1 MIPLF
6 DVLESE
12 AVSGATRWEVPQLG
26 DAPPTVRRM
35 EDIEATAFE
44 EGRAQGYTEGFAKGQ
59 ADGLEAVRKQAALL
73 SDCVDALRDPLARQ
87 DQDLEQA
94 VLRLAVDIAAVLAA
108 GELRSQPMA
117 LRNVVSAALD
127 TVAPAAGE
135 PVLEVHPERI
145 ALLEVSLQTAP
156 LSQPCRIR
164 GNAELAPEDCRVIT
178 DVGLADASLD
188 RRRREL
194 LDKML
199 EEM

>member
-35 EDIEATAFE
+35 EDIE
-44 EGRAQGYTEGFAKGQ
+44 
-59 ADGLEAVRKQAALL
+59 QAALL